1 MMRVRKARP
10 EDAAAMGAG
19 MKVVVDEG
27 GFLATQPPVEAE
39 TLAARFARSIGDAG
53 HVLLVLEEEGRLV
66 GALGMHPADARGVL
80 SLGMWILAPWRGRG
94 GGRMLMEEAL
104 EVVAERDVHKLEL
117 EVFPGNGPAIALYL
131 AMGFEI
137 EGVRRSHYRRGSG
150 LASTILMAKL
160 LRGPEPEH

>member
-10 EDAAAMGAG
+10 DDAAAM
-19 MKVVVDEG
+19 
-27 GFLATQPPVEAE
+27 
-39 TLAARFARSIGDAG
+39 
-53 HVLLVLEEEGRLV
+53 
-66 GALGMHPADARGVL
+66 VL

-104 EVVAERDVHKLEL
+104 DVVAERDVHKLEL
-117 EVFPGNGPAIALYL
+117 EVFPGNGPATGLYL

-150 LASTILMAKL
+150 LASAIVMAKL
-160 LRGPEPEH
+160 LRGSEPAH